1 MSTTQDSRGNA
12 PAQRGRRVVITGYG
26 AITCIGNNAADTW
39 TSMRDAKSGVAPID
53 PAILEGFKDTWT
65 SRVAGQTK
73 GLDTDTFIE
82 KRELKRLDRCTVLG
96 IGAAVEAVGH
106 SGIDFASEDP
116 ARCGVVI
123 GSGVGGIDTIE
134 RAAHTTR
141 DRGPDRLSPFTVPRL
156 MANATAGN
164 VSLRFGLK
172 GPCSAHATACAS
184 SGHSVNDA
192 VNYIRRGDADVM
204 VTGGTE
210 AAVTPL
216 CLGAFMTMRALTT
229 RNDDPEHASR
239 PFDKDRDGFILAEG
253 AGILVIESLDHALA
267 RGATIHAEIV
277 GCGNSADAYH
287 ITAPDESGGGAS
299 RSMQWALHDA
309 GLEPKDI
316 DYINAHGT
324 STPLGDAAEVTA
336 VLNVF
341 GEHAKKSAGGTLL
354 MSSTKGVHGHALGAS
369 GGIETIACIH
379 AVRDG
384 IIAPTANLES
394 PDDAFDIDLVAN
406 EARQR
411 PTRYAMNNTFG
422 FGGHNVSFIVARYD
436 G

>member
-1 MSTTQDSRGNA
+1 MTDSKAN
-12 PAQRGRRVVITGYG
+12 PAQRDTAHRVVITGFG
-26 AITCIGNNAADTW
+26 AVTCLANNAAGTW
-39 TSMRDAKSGVAPID
+39 EAMRNARSGVATID

-65 SRVAGQTK
+65 SRIVGQVRD
-73 GLDTDTFIE
+73 LDIESFME
-82 KRELKRLDRCTVLG
+82 KREAKRLDRCTVLG
-96 IGAAVEAVGH
+96 MGAAAEAVNH
-106 SGIDFASEDP
+106 AAIDFEAEDP

-141 DRGPDRLSPFTVPRL
+141 DRGPDRLSPFTVPKL

-184 SGHSVNDA
+184 SGHSINDA

-204 VTGGTE
+204 IAGGSE

-216 CLGAFMTMRALTT
+216 CLGAFMTMKALST
-229 RNDDPEHASR
+229 RNDDPERASR
-239 PFDKDRDGFILAEG
+239 PFDRDRDGFILAEG
-253 AGILVIESLDHALA
+253 AGILVLESLDHALA

-299 RSMQWALHDA
+299 RSMRWALRDA
-309 GLEPKDI
+309 GLEPSDI
-316 DYINAHGT
+316 DYVNAHGT

-336 VLNVF
+336 VLDVF
-341 GEHAKKSAGGTLL
+341 GDHARTSKGGTLL

-369 GGIETIACIH
+369 GGVEALACIH
-379 AVRDG
+379 AVRDSV
-384 IIAPTANLES
+384 IAPTANLDN
-394 PDDAFDIDLVAN
+394 PDDAFDIDLVPN
-406 EARQR
+406 EARER
-411 PTRYAMNNTFG
+411 NTRYAMNNTFG
-422 FGGHNVSFIVARYD
+422 FGGHNVSFIIARYAD
-436 G
+436 E